1 MITRVTCAGC
11 AVLPAVLEP
20 VVLEPVVL
28 EPVVLEPVVPE
39 PVVPEPVV
47 LEPVLPEAWQVG
59 AATPS
64 DRQDSPWLHCWS
76 EVHELPEPPVL
87 EPPVLEPPVAETVQS
102 SVWSEPGGLFG
113 EAVGQSVHA
122 AADVWATSP
131 LNLPAAQSVHA
142 ATDVAVALNLP
153 AAQAA
158 TFEPSPV

>member
-1 MITRVTCAGC
+1 MITRVTCAGG

-47 LEPVLPEAWQVG
+47 LEPVLPEAWQEG

-64 DRQDSPWLHCWS
+64 DRQDSPWMHSWS
-76 EVHELPEPPVL
+76 VVHELPEPVVPEPVVPEPVVP

-131 LNLPAAQSVHA
+131 LNLPASQSVHA
-142 ATDVAVALNLP
+142 AAVVAA
-153 AAQAA
+153 
-158 TFEPSPV
+158 FRPSS